1 MNLLAV
7 ISAAGITY
15 EVLVLGTFVL
25 KHYNV
30 ISIVAANVFGCI
42 AFEGIAEK
50 TTLMDNTMEEMQF
63 RCFLFSASHSQA
75 SQTYILALKSS
86 FYVT

>member
-1 MNLLAV
+1 MLELHLCP
-7 ISAAGITY
+7 

-25 KHYNV
+25 KHYDV

-50 TTLMDNTMEEMQF
+50 TTLMDITIEEMQF
-63 RCFLFSASHSQA
+63 RCFLVSASHSQA
-75 SQTYILALKSS
+75 S
-86 FYVT
+86 

>member
-1 MNLLAV
+1 M
-7 ISAAGITY
+7 
-15 EVLVLGTFVL
+15 LGTFVL

-42 AFEGIAEK
+42 AYEGIAEK
-50 TTLMDNTMEEMQF
+50 TTLMDNTIEEIQF
-63 RCFLFSASHSQA
+63 RCFIVSASHSQA
-75 SQTYILALKSS
+75 SYTYILALKSS